1 MMILMR
7 NVYDGDDDADAGGY
21 GHNTKVMG
29 MSIMTFSSKMEG
41 IRS

>member
-1 MMILMR
+1 MVFMR
-7 NVYDGDDDADAGGY
+7 NVCDGDDDTDAGGC

-29 MSIMTFSSKMEG
+29 TSIMTFSSKMEG